1 MPNEEDSYDEDRF
14 KSSLS
19 CKAIP
24 AGRRPRVGL
33 IKHWVLAT

>member
-19 CKAIP
+19 WMGIP
-24 AGRRPRVGL
+24 AGRGSHVGL